1 MVLGEEHRVEVHN
14 RSDDVPL
21 QVVQDGHTMGDVP
34 PGGRMMVGM
43 GEQRARLA
51 RLAGTSFF
59 SRYRET
65 FTA

>member
-1 MVLGEEHRVEVHN
+1 
-14 RSDDVPL
+14 
-21 QVVQDGHTMGDVP
+21 
-34 PGGRMMVGM
+34 M

>member
-1 MVLGEEHRVEVHN
+1 
-14 RSDDVPL
+14 
-21 QVVQDGHTMGDVP
+21 
-34 PGGRMMVGM
+34 MVGM
-43 GEQRARLA
+43 GDQRARLA

>member
-1 MVLGEEHRVEVHN
+1 
-14 RSDDVPL
+14 
-21 QVVQDGHTMGDVP
+21 MGDVP

-43 GEQRARLA
+43 GDQRARLA

>member
-1 MVLGEEHRVEVHN
+1 
-14 RSDDVPL
+14 
-21 QVVQDGHTMGDVP
+21 VP
-34 PGGRMMVGM
+34 PGGRMTVGM
-43 GEQRARLA
+43 GARRARLA